1 MARLAALPKVWEP
14 ANSHSR
20 SDSRMYP
27 AAILFELF
35 LEVGDDLCNPCS
47 WPDVRVI
54 HEFPPAWGGGGPLYG
69 SAVVRSQWLPADP
82 WR

>member
-1 MARLAALPKVWEP
+1 
-14 ANSHSR
+14 
-20 SDSRMYP
+20 MYP

-69 SAVVRSQWLPADP
+69 SAVVRSQWLPAEGLQYKRLDGVGV
-82 WR
+82 RMSSAQHS